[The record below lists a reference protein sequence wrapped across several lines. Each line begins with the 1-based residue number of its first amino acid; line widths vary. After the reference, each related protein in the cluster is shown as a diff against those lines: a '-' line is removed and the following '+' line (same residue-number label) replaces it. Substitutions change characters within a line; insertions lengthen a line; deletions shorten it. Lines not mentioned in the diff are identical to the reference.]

1 LEVETMD
8 LPLWVAIPVVALLI
22 PITAIVMDGWSK
34 VKEREHT
41 HRERMK
47 AMEMGVTE
55 ALPALNAVDE
65 KLPPRA
71 RRSAGYHG
79 AVWAGLGAGLLLS
92 TWMVKTTS
100 QTEDMVKFADFL
112 MLWSFPALCIGL
124 GLLIFAALN
133 RRNARPE

>member
-1 LEVETMD
+1 MD

-22 PITAIVMDGWSK
+22 PITAIIMDGWSK

-47 AMEMGVTE
+47 ALEMGVTE
-55 ALPALNAVDE
+55 SLPALNAVE
-65 KLPPRA
+65 TAATPRA

-79 AVWAGLGAGLLLS
+79 AVWAGLGGGLLVS
-92 TWMVKTTS
+92 TMLVRYTS
-100 QTEDMVKFADFL
+100 HNSDMVKFADFL

-124 GLLIFAALN
+124 GLLIYAGLN
-133 RRNARPE
+133 RRKQAVGE

>member
-1 LEVETMD
+1 MD
-8 LPLWVAIPVVALLI
+8 LPLWVAIPVVALMI
-22 PITAIVMDGWSK
+22 PITAIIMDGWSK

-55 ALPALNAVDE
+55 ALPALTAAEAVT
-65 KLPPRA
+65 PPRS

-79 AVWAGLGAGLLLS
+79 AVWAGLGGGLLLS
-92 TWMVKTTS
+92 TWMVKVTS
-100 QTEDMVKFADFL
+100 DDSDMNKFAAFL

-124 GLLIFAALN
+124 GLLVYAVLH
-133 RRNARPE
+133 RRHGVAGE

>member
-1 LEVETMD
+1 MD

>member
-1 LEVETMD
+1 MD

-22 PITAIVMDGWSK
+22 PITAIIMDGWSK

-55 ALPALNAVDE
+55 ALPALSAVE
-65 KLPPRA
+65 AKLPPRS

-92 TWMVKTTS
+92 TWMVKSTS

-124 GLLIFAALN
+124 GLLLYAALGK
-133 RRNARPE
+133 RHQTGAE

>member
-1 LEVETMD
+1 MD
-8 LPLWVAIPVVALLI
+8 LPLWVAIPVVALCI
-22 PITAIVMDGWSK
+22 PITAIIMDGWSK

-47 AMEMGVTE
+47 AMEMGVTD
-55 ALPALNAVDE
+55 ALPALSAVEE
-65 KLPPRA
+65 KMPTRS

-92 TWMVKTTS
+92 TWMVKGTS
-100 QTEDMVKFADFL
+100 GDPDMNKFAAFL

-124 GLLIFAALN
+124 GLLLYAALN
-133 RRNARPE
+133 RRHRSGTEL

>member
-1 LEVETMD
+1 MD

-22 PITAIVMDGWSK
+22 PITAIIMDGWSK

-55 ALPALNAVDE
+55 ALPALTAAEGVS
-65 KLPPRA
+65 PRS

-79 AVWAGLGAGLLLS
+79 AVWAGLGGGLLLS

-100 QTEDMVKFADFL
+100 PDSDMVKFADFL

-124 GLLIFAALN
+124 GLLLYAALN
-133 RRNARPE
+133 RRHQPSGSSE